1 LSSRIPVFGR
11 RGSRNPLL
19 FFAAVFLWVAWP
31 LSLLS
36 TPASSP
42 KSFRDWIKSP
52 EAYFATAEE
61 RAEWD
66 RIGTEEDATRFI
78 AMYWARRGEAFRL
91 EVQKKIEFAEQKFAV
106 GATPG
111 SRTARGRVWM
121 LLGSPNVE
129 RKEHTSGR
137 TGDIG
142 STGPNIFER
151 QSVVRTVWLYKAER
165 LPTGL
170 GIPELTVQFQTDV
183 SRGWEII
190 ENPATVE
197 PKLTKVVE
205 LSLQSPRT
213 IELPARG
220 TRGGSEPLL
229 PPGPADVEKDVR
241 AVVEPLW
248 KSEGAL
254 AGAKFLG
261 DTHWAP
267 TGEAFYAV
275 QIFLPGSE
283 KRFAE
288 LRTALF
294 VGIVRDLAGTE
305 VAIYRE
311 NVELGESRGAVTDR
325 SFEKSVVLPN
335 GRYAAVFALL
345 SPDGRALL
353 TGARAEFELL
363 PTPKEFHVSA
373 LRTTNNAGP
382 LAAPTRPFDPFVFGG
397 GKYVPK
403 GDGKFGAAEKVGYFV
418 VIRNPAGEPE
428 PSVSIRM
435 TFYKDGQPFVRTPPE
450 PAELI
455 KVGERAYL
463 NANAFEV
470 GTFPPGRYR
479 FIAQFRDLK
488 ADRDSAPWKAGVSV
502 TSEFEVVP

>member
-1 LSSRIPVFGR
+1 MSSKVPVFGR
-11 RGSRNPLL
+11 RGSSGPLL
-19 FFAAVFLWVAWP
+19 FFVTALLWVAWP
-31 LSLLS
+31 LFLLATPSS
-36 TPASSP
+36 TA

-61 RAEWD
+61 REEWE

-91 EVQKKIEFAEQKFAV
+91 DVQRRIEFAEQKFAV
-106 GATPG
+106 GSTPG
-111 SRTARGRVWM
+111 ARTARGRVWM

-129 RKEHTSGR
+129 RKVRTSGR

-142 STGPNIFER
+142 GTGPNIFER
-151 QSVVRTVWLYKAER
+151 QSVVRSVWVYKAER
-165 LPTGL
+165 LPPGL
-170 GIPELTVQFQTDV
+170 GIPELTIQFQTDV

-197 PKLTKVVE
+197 PTLTKAVE
-205 LSLQSPRT
+205 LAVQSPR
-213 IELPARG
+213 PSARG
-220 TRGGSEPLL
+220 VGEPLL
-229 PPGPADVEKDVR
+229 APGLDADAGKNAR
-241 AVVEPLW
+241 AIVLPLW
-248 KSEGAL
+248 KGESAL

-267 TGEAFYAV
+267 AGEAFYAL

-283 KRFAE
+283 KRFAD

-294 VGIVRDLAGTE
+294 VGVVRDLAGKE

-311 NVELGESRGAVTDR
+311 NVQLGESRGAVTDR
-325 SFEKSVVLPN
+325 SFEKSVVLPD

-353 TGARAEFELL
+353 TGTRAEFELL
-363 PTPKEFHVSA
+363 AAPKEFHVSA
-373 LRTTNNAGP
+373 LRLTNNAGP
-382 LAAPTRPFDPFVFGG
+382 LAAPTKPFDPFVFGG

-403 GDGKFGAAEKVGYFV
+403 ADGRFGAAEKVGYFV

-435 TFYKDGQPFVRTPPE
+435 TFYKDGQPFVRTPPA

-470 GTFPPGRYR
+470 GTFPPGKYR

-488 ADRDSAPWKAGVSV
+488 ADRESVPWKAGVSV